1 MGLKEALKKARINKG
16 YKQGDVED
24 LIGIK
29 RSALSNY
36 ETGVSE
42 PPVDKLKLLCD
53 LYEIE
58 PNELFEWEESH
69 PEVDTIAAHHEG
81 TNWTDEELE
90 EIEMFKAFV
99 ISRRG
104 KK

>member
-36 ETGVSE
+36 ETGLST
-42 PPVDKLKLLCD
+42 PPVDKLRLLCD

-58 PNELFEWEESH
+58 PNELFEWEDTH
-69 PEVDTIAAHHEG
+69 PEVNTIAAHHEG
-81 TNWTDEELE
+81 NEWTEEELD
-90 EIEMFKAFV
+90 EIERFKAFV
-99 ISRRG
+99 LSKRG
-104 KK
+104 MK